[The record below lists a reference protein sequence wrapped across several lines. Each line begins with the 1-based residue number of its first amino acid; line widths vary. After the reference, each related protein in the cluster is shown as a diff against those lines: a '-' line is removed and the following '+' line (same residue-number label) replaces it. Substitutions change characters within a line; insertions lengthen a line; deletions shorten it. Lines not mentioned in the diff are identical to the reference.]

1 MLKSILEIVFQTPG
15 WAASL
20 TAAPT
25 ARSSVRVGGHLT
37 SEAMTHIDTLRNSVL
52 RSWSVRLKNS
62 RGVSLKTFSVLPRRA
77 EVNST
82 AFEVTF
88 SRQNVV
94 HMASQPAYFF
104 FSTLASRGGLI
115 TLLKR
120 QNQQKILIW
129 DWNSVLWLTHKA
141 FFLSQGSINEGFRN
155 KPQFSV

>member
-1 MLKSILEIVFQTPG
+1 M
-15 WAASL
+15 
-20 TAAPT
+20 
-25 ARSSVRVGGHLT
+25 
-37 SEAMTHIDTLRNSVL
+37 
-52 RSWSVRLKNS
+52 
-62 RGVSLKTFSVLPRRA
+62 
-77 EVNST
+77 NST